1 MIQVQNLTKSYNY
14 KGKKTVVL
22 DDVSFTIQSGESV
35 AIVGHNGA
43 GKSTLMRLIGGIDK
57 PDSGH
62 IHTDSTISWPVGL
75 MHGFQGSL
83 TARQNVE
90 VISII
95 HGAGSRKE
103 VRDRIKQV
111 EQNSEIGAAF
121 DRPMKTYSDGMRARV
136 AFMMSM
142 AFDYDYY
149 LIDEVSGAGDAAFR
163 EKCKKL
169 LLEKRATSN
178 FIMVDHNLFS
188 LSRYCDKGIL
198 VHDKKVVVFDN
209 IEDAIAEHKRLQGVP
224 QKRGK
229 RNRPA
234 SYDIQYSGDN
244 GDKNNTDSN
253 HNLKRQDERSA
264 KRQAHRSEK
273 QKLRDQFKAQRQSI
287 RDEKIRSRQQAKEH
301 HKENKRSA

>member
-1 MIQVQNLTKSYNY
+1 MIQVQSLTKSYNH

-62 IHTDSTISWPVGL
+62 IHSDSTISWPVGL

-111 EQNSEIGAAF
+111 EQNSEIGPAF

-169 LLEKRATSN
+169 LLEKRTSSN

-198 VHDKKVVVFDN
+198 VHDKKVFVFDN

-224 QKRGK
+224 QKKGK
-229 RNRPA
+229 P
-234 SYDIQYSGDN
+234 
-244 GDKNNTDSN
+244 N
-253 HNLKRQDERSA
+253 HQDERLA
-264 KRQAHRSEK
+264 KRQAHRAEK
-273 QKLRDQFKAQRQSI
+273 QQLRDQLKAQRQSI
-287 RDEKIRSRQQAKEH
+287 RDEKLRTRQQGKAH

>member
-1 MIQVQNLTKSYNY
+1 MIQVQNLTKSYNH

-22 DDVSFTIQSGESV
+22 DDVSFTIQSGESY

-103 VRDRIKQV
+103 VRDRVKQV

-169 LLEKRATSN
+169 LLEKRTTSN

-188 LSRYCDKGIL
+188 LSRYCEKAIL
-198 VHDKKVVVFDN
+198 VHDKKVVLFDDV
-209 IEDAIAEHKRLQGVP
+209 EDAIAEHKRLQGVP
-224 QKRGK
+224 QTRGK
-229 RNRPA
+229 RNRPT
-234 SYDIQYSGDN
+234 SNDIEHSADN
-244 GDKNNTDSN
+244 GDKKDIDSN
-253 HNLKRQDERSA
+253 HKKKSQDDRSA
-264 KRQAHRSEK
+264 KRQAHRAEK
-273 QKLRDQFKAQRQSI
+273 QQLRDQLKAQRQSI
-287 RDEKIRSRQQAKEH
+287 RDERLRSRQQGKSH
-301 HKENKRSA
+301 HKDNKGSA

>member
-1 MIQVQNLTKSYNY
+1 MINVQNLSKSYTH
-14 KGKKTVVL
+14 KGEKNVVL
-22 DDVSFTIQSGESV
+22 DDVTFTIKPGESV

-43 GKSTLMRLIGGIDK
+43 GKSTLMKLIGGIDR

-62 IHTDSTISWPVGL
+62 IFTDSTISWPVGM

-111 EQNSEIGAAF
+111 EQNSEIGTAF

-188 LSRYCDKGIL
+188 LSRYCEKGIL
-198 VHDKKVVVFDN
+198 VHDKKVVLYDD
-209 IEDAIAEHKRLQGVP
+209 IEDAIAEHKRLQGIP
-224 QKRGK
+224 QKRDK
-229 RNRPA
+229 RNRLT
-234 SYDIQYSGDN
+234 SKDLHCSGENSDRQ
-244 GDKNNTDSN
+244 NTDNN
-253 HNLKRQDERSA
+253 HKRDRQEARSGKRQPDRTEIQQL
-264 KRQAHRSEK
+264 K
-273 QKLRDQFKAQRQSI
+273 DQIKAQRQI
-287 RDEKIRSRQQAKEH
+287 TRDEKRRSRQQSKPGH
-301 HKENKRSA
+301 IENMRSP